1 MSSYD
6 DSPLADAG
14 HAPEAGSPA
23 RVGTVVW
30 GLSLIHI

>member
-23 RVGTVVW
+23 RVAQWSGD
-30 GLSLIHI
+30 